1 MRRLLMCI
9 WVGLCTFAIQA
20 EEITTW
26 QLMAHSSQNPLPDGT
41 YAIVTA
47 QEYGYKA
54 LTELDEYYGKI
65 TSDGFVFGSDSVAD
79 STPSGLFFTF
89 TLKNISTTGL
99 YTIQNTANN
108 LYLAASTYLVWSS
121 TANENQQEYWVESGD
136 YIKWKTSSG
145 TKLVSANNAIQ
156 TLTGTSTTNKPVSFV
171 RKTQAYQRALG
182 TVKMGT
188 ICVPCDVRAE
198 DIQGCTCFEVL
209 GTTGTGDNQVI
220 HLGSVD
226 SMKAGLPYIYVGD
239 EDANQVKWTY
249 SGQAVSSPGNKNGL
263 YGTFE
268 DISSSTNF
276 LTGKYLLTVDSIGR
290 VVFGLCADGSSLS
303 ANKAYLILDKVTQLS
318 TAPSAPGRQLLSIG
332 SPNMGPTTMLDECRR
347 VECCKVEKMWI
358 RGQWM
363 IRRGNKMYTLYGQPI
378 TGE

>member
-1 MRRLLMCI
+1 
-9 WVGLCTFAIQA
+9 
-20 EEITTW
+20 
-26 QLMAHSSQNPLPDGT
+26 MAHSSQNPLPDGT

-47 QEYGYKA
+47 SEYGYKA
-54 LTELDEYYGKI
+54 LASMQENYGTA
-65 TSDGFVFGSDSVAD
+65 TSDGFSFTDSISTSAPEGTMEITIARTKQGAYFHTFQYEGSSYIGVANSALNPATASD
-79 STPSGLFFTF
+79 AWEESSASE
-89 TLKNISTTGL
+89 NISWTGSSSKK
-99 YTIQNTANN
+99 YFVNYKSGDA
-108 LYLAASTYLVWSS
+108 YYFAASGS
-121 TANENQQEYWVESGD
+121 
-136 YIKWKTSSG
+136 ITS
-145 TKLVSANNAIQ
+145 
-156 TLTGTSTTNKPVSFV
+156 TNKPVSFV

-182 TVKMGT
+182 AVKMGT
-188 ICVPCDVRAE
+188 ICVPYNVRAE

-268 DISSSTNF
+268 DISSSGNY

-303 ANKAYLILDKVTQLS
+303 ANKAYLMLDEVPQLS

-347 VECCKVEKMWI
+347 VECTRVEKVWVH
-358 RGQWM
+358 GQWM
-363 IRRGNKMYTLYGQPI
+363 ICRGKKMYTLYGQPI

>member
-1 MRRLLMCI
+1 
-9 WVGLCTFAIQA
+9 
-20 EEITTW
+20 
-26 QLMAHSSQNPLPDGT
+26 MAHSSQNPLPDGT

-47 QEYGYKA
+47 SEFGYKA
-54 LTELDEYYGKI
+54 LASMQENYGTA
-65 TSDGFVFGSDSVAD
+65 TSDGFSFTDSMTNEAPKGLLEVTITRTITSYMYALYSSTDKQYIGVQNNSLNFAQAPTTSPNASYYWED
-79 STPSGLFFTF
+79 SQEGTYLTWVD
-89 TLKNISTTGL
+89 KSTSS
-99 YTIQNTANN
+99 NN
-108 LYLAASTYLVWSS
+108 LKLLCQSSAIVAANAAGSS
-121 TANENQQEYWVESGD
+121 Y
-136 YIKWKTSSG
+136 
-145 TKLVSANNAIQ
+145 
-156 TLTGTSTTNKPVSFV
+156 KPVSFV
-171 RKTQAYQRALG
+171 RKTQAYQRELG

-239 EDANQVKWTY
+239 EDASQVKWTY
-249 SGQAVSSPGNKNGL
+249 SGQAVSNPGNKNGL

-303 ANKAYLILDKVTQLS
+303 AKKAYLILDKVTQLS

-347 VECCKVEKMWI
+347 VECYKVEKVWI
-358 RGQWM
+358 RGQWV